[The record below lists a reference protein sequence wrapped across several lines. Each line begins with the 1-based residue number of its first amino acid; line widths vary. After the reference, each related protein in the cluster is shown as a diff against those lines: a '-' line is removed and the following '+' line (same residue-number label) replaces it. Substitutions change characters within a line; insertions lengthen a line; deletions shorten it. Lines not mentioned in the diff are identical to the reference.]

1 MMAYKKN
8 RNVNGD
14 IKKVAWKTFEEMY
27 VSVEM
32 FLQENIRGL
41 IYLFMV
47 SVFVLLC
54 VLTDYIGYGV
64 STFLFVVS
72 LFIVEYL
79 FRLCAN
85 VKNESIEGI
94 PVPSE
99 RYTQINDRGYI
110 TVMKEEES
118 VQYLCSVEDYLEKK
132 GLLKNDSPM

>member
-1 MMAYKKN
+1 MMVHKKN
-8 RNVNGD
+8 RNANGD
-14 IKKVAWKTFEEMY
+14 IKKVAWKTLEEMY
-27 VSVEM
+27 ISVEM

-41 IYLFMV
+41 IYLFLV
-47 SVFVLLC
+47 FVFVLLC
-54 VLTDYIGYGV
+54 ALTDYIGFGA

-72 LFIVEYL
+72 LFIAEYL

-85 VKNESIEGI
+85 VKNESADGI

-99 RYTQINDRGYI
+99 RYTQINERGYI

-132 GLLKNDSPM
+132 GLLRDDTTL

>member
-14 IKKVAWKTFEEMY
+14 IKKVAWKTLEEMY
-27 VSVEM
+27 VSIEM
-32 FLQENIRGL
+32 FLQENIRGF
-41 IYLFMV
+41 IYLFLV
-47 SVFVLLC
+47 FVFVLLC
-54 VLTDYIGYGV
+54 ALSYYIGYGV

-72 LFIVEYL
+72 LFIAEYL

-85 VKNESIEGI
+85 VKNESTEGI
-94 PVPSE
+94 PVPPE